1 MSVWSNLKIELI
13 GTGEQ
18 PGLWGLTTNNNLGD
32 TNPGSRGLEQAIS
45 GMATLVT
52 ADFVANSS
60 TLPYADTNA
69 AQDFRAFVLN
79 ITATLSGAGEVI
91 VPAIEKPYLVFN
103 NSVGGF
109 AVTVKVSGQT
119 GVVVPNGDKML
130 VYNNATD
137 VGHALSFINTLTT
150 TSITDSSLTTLQ
162 AVFTDASKRLVSNA
176 VTGTG
181 NVVMSNSPTL
191 VTPALGTP
199 ASGNLL
205 NCTAGGGNVVGVGD
219 TQTLT
224 NKRVTPRI
232 GTVATAAT
240 ITPPADTVD
249 QFNVTALNQSAFI
262 DTPSG
267 TPSDGERL
275 VIRLLDDGTPRA
287 LTWSTGA
294 GGYRPVGVNN
304 GVLSTSTTANKVL
317 YIGAIYN
324 NAANFWDVVALAEQT

>member
-45 GMATLVT
+45 GMATLIT
-52 ADFVANSS
+52 GDFTANSY

-91 VPAIEKPYLVFN
+91 VPAIEKPYLIFN

-119 GVVVPNGDKML
+119 GVVVPNGSKTI
-130 VYNNATD
+130 VYNDGTD
-137 VGHALSFINTLTT
+137 VGEAITFLNSITSA
-150 TSITDSSLTTLQ
+150 SITDSSLTTLQ
-162 AVFTDASKRLVSNA
+162 AVFTDASKRLVSNP

-181 NVVMSNSPTL
+181 NVVMSTSPTL

-205 NCTAGGGNVVGVGD
+205 NCLAGGGNVVGVND

-232 GTVATAAT
+232 GTTVTGAT
-240 ITPPADTVD
+240 ITPTADLSD
-249 QFNVTALNQSAFI
+249 QYNVTGLDQSALI

-267 TPSDGERL
+267 TPTDGERL
-275 VIRLLDDGTPRA
+275 VIRILDDGTARA

-294 GGYRPVGVNN
+294 GGYRAVGVNN
-304 GVLSTSTTANKVL
+304 GTLPTSTTANKLL
-317 YIGAIYN
+317 YVGAIYN
-324 NAANFWDVVALAEQT
+324 AAANYWDVVALAEQS

>member
-32 TNPGSRGLEQAIS
+32 TTPGSRGLEQAIA

-52 ADFVANSS
+52 GDFTANSY

-79 ITATLSGAGEVI
+79 ITATLSGAGEVV
-91 VPAIEKPYLVFN
+91 VPAIEKPYLIFN

-119 GVVVPNGDKML
+119 GVVVPNGGRML

-137 VGHALSFINTLTT
+137 VGHALNFINTLTSA
-150 TSITDSSLTTLQ
+150 SITDSSLTTLQ
-162 AVFTDASKRLVSNA
+162 AVFTDASRRLVSNP

-181 NVVMSNSPTL
+181 NVVMSTSPTL

-205 NCTAGGGNVVGVGD
+205 NCLAGGGNVVGVND

-232 GTVATAAT
+232 GTTVTGAT
-240 ITPPADTVD
+240 ITPTADLSD
-249 QFNVTALNQSAFI
+249 QYNVTGLNQSALI
-262 DTPSG
+262 ATPSG
-267 TPSDGERL
+267 TPTDGERL
-275 VIRLLDDGTPRA
+275 VIRILDDGTARA

-294 GGYRPVGVNN
+294 GGYRAVGVNN
-304 GVLSTSTTANKVL
+304 GTLPTSTTANKLL
-317 YIGAIYN
+317 YVGAIYN
-324 NAANFWDVVALAEQT
+324 AAANFWDVVALAEQS